1 MTATVIAMQ
10 SDNTDLRGVCASE
23 TANRHPGAAAR
34 MVAVALPGGS
44 WN

>member
-10 SDNTDLRGVCASE
+10 SDNTDLRGVGERDCES
-23 TANRHPGAAAR
+23 TPGR
-34 MVAVALPGGS
+34 GSQIVAVALPGGS